1 MSNEKRRY
9 RFSHVLLLS
18 TVLKLMLTVGMLIFF
33 FHSITTRNIR
43 KNFDQEIQ
51 LEANMLVND
60 FNQTFQNLQKDLSTF
75 NTSNSLRVALRL
87 GMENSLQ
94 EIVDDQNRLSGGD
107 VTLYVLNSSTQRI
120 YPEPETAFLTHF
132 QRPRG
137 ALAGQKFPV
146 VRYDDRFYLLL
157 SQKVIL
163 RENREL
169 GEIFLRFN
177 LSDSGL
183 WAKSLRGDSSSTI
196 VAIEYNGDYYDLRTG
211 EMVNTTSAKI
221 TENYARATL
230 PNYFQAEMLV
240 LHPFAPLHTQTSQLL
255 TRFVLFAA
263 LIFLLTMAISL
274 FITRIFSAPL
284 ENLTMQAAALA
295 VNPASSGL
303 DTAHLHFREFS
314 DLAASFNTVLLNFQ
328 RSRSEICQLN
338 ADLEGRV
345 RKRTSELS
353 SANLL
358 LRAREEQLKLIVERI
373 PCASCM
379 FDTSMNALT
388 SSCMWKELFGTGE
401 NGNFLEAIPEY
412 RDYWEKVF
420 NDCMRG
426 EVRHCSEKRML
437 IRGREYWLRWEGHPY
452 LTSNNTI
459 GGVIVFIEDVTAHK
473 WSEEAFKRAAREAE
487 NANRLKSEFLANVSH
502 EIRTPLNCIIGFAE
516 IISENADLSAIHA
529 QAELI
534 LSESDNLLTLI
545 NDLLDFSKIEAGR
558 LDTEST
564 DFDLHE
570 LIGDIVP
577 GVRLRLRHKPVEF
590 TTEIKEGVPQY
601 LHGDPFRLRQVIMN
615 LVHNSVKFTEKG
627 HIRLVVSLASRL
639 PGAYKLH
646 FSIED
651 SGIGIPLE
659 KQKTIFD
666 KFTQADGSTTRKYG
680 GTGLGTTISKKLVE
694 IMGGN
699 IGLRSTPGK
708 GSCFWFT
715 LPFTPG
721 EEPQETGAGRVMGL
735 EQLEPG
741 RLCHILLAEDY
752 LPNQLVAQTH
762 LESSGYKV
770 DIANNGLEAL
780 RKAEA
785 GRYALVLMDLNMPEM
800 DGFEA
805 LEKIR
810 AHYGGGAPMP
820 IIALTASAEPVMRA
834 KCLNSG
840 FDDIIAKPIRK
851 ADLIGTVKRWLKRSE
866 IQQEQAATDE
876 LGATYPSEAQG
887 MNIAMRRAAR
897 KLRAAS
903 APDAERQTD
912 RDMPVD
918 FPALNKDYPGKEA
931 LVQRLLLQFSV
942 LLEEQIEVMD
952 KAVQEHDA
960 LTLRAETHKLIG
972 GAGTLR
978 VNHIYHAAQNI
989 NEAAKDGDYEACAQG
1004 MDVIRQQLCLLREL
1018 LAHPSG
1024 P

>member
-1 MSNEKRRY
+1 MSNKTRRY
-9 RFSHVLLLS
+9 KFSHVLLLS
-18 TVLKLMLTVGMLIFF
+18 TLLKLLLMVGMLIFF
-33 FHSITTRNIR
+33 FHSIITRNIR
-43 KNFDQEIQ
+43 TNFNQEIQ
-51 LEANMLVND
+51 LEANTLVYD
-60 FNQTFQNLQKDLSTF
+60 LNQTFQNLQKDLSTL
-75 NTSNSLRVALRL
+75 NASNALRVALRL
-87 GMENSLQ
+87 GMENSLR
-94 EIVDDQNRLSGGD
+94 EIVNEHNRLGD
-107 VTLYVLNSSTQRI
+107 GNASLYVLDSASQQI
-120 YPEPETAFLTHF
+120 YPEPEPVFLPYF

-137 ALAGQKFPV
+137 ALSGQKPTV
-146 VRYDDRFYLLL
+146 IRYDERFYLIL

-177 LSDSGL
+177 LSGSGL
-183 WAKSLRGDSSSTI
+183 WTKSLRGDSASTI
-196 VAIEYNGDYYDLRTG
+196 IAVEYNGDYYDLRTG
-211 EMVNTTSAKI
+211 DLVKTNSAEI
-221 TENYARATL
+221 INNYARQNL
-230 PNYFQAEMLV
+230 PNYFQADILV
-240 LHPFAPLHTQTSQLL
+240 LHSFAPLRAQTDQLL
-255 TRFVLFAA
+255 ARFVLFAA
-263 LIFLLTMAISL
+263 LIFLLTIAISL
-274 FITRIFSAPL
+274 FITRVFSAPL
-284 ENLTMQAAALA
+284 ENLTTQAAALA

-303 DTAHLHFREFS
+303 DTAHLHFQEFS
-314 DLAASFNTVLLNFQ
+314 DLTASFNTVLLNFQ

-358 LRAREEQLKLIVERI
+358 LRAREEQLKLIVERV
-373 PCASCM
+373 PCATCM
-379 FDTSMNALT
+379 FDTGINAIT
-388 SSCMWKELFGTGE
+388 SSRMWKELFGTGD
-401 NGNFLEAIPEY
+401 NGNFLDTIPEY

-420 NDCMRG
+420 SDCMRG
-426 EVRHCSEKRML
+426 DVRHCSEKRML
-437 IRGREYWLRWEGHPY
+437 IRGREFWLRWEGHPY

-459 GGVIVFIEDVTAHK
+459 GGVIVFIEDVTAQK

-516 IISENADLSAIHA
+516 IISENADLSEIHA

-570 LIGDIVP
+570 LVNDIIP

-590 TTEIKEGVPQY
+590 TIEIKEGVPQF

-651 SGIGIPLE
+651 SGIGIPPE

-721 EEPQETGAGRVMGL
+721 EEPQEGKSEHRVGM
-735 EQLEPG
+735 EQLAAE

-785 GRYALVLMDLNMPEM
+785 VRYALVLMDLNMPEM

-810 AHYGGGAPMP
+810 AHFGGSPPMP
-820 IIALTASAEPVMRA
+820 IIALTASAEPVMRS

-851 ADLIGTVKRWLKRSE
+851 ADLIGTIRRWLKQSE
-866 IQQEQAATDE
+866 GAREDNALAELEAARPLDAE
-876 LGATYPSEAQG
+876 GK
-887 MNIAMRRAAR
+887 NIALRRAAR
-897 KLRAAS
+897 KLRAVLNPENETRA
-903 APDAERQTD
+903 DGE
-912 RDMPVD
+912 MPVD
-918 FPALNKDYPGKEA
+918 FPALSKDYPGKEA

-942 LLEEQIEVMD
+942 LLEGQIEVMD

-960 LTLRAETHKLIG
+960 LALRAETHKLIG

-978 VNHIYHAAQNI
+978 VTHIYHAAQTI
-989 NEAAKDGDYEACAQG
+989 NEAAKDGDYPACAEG
-1004 MDVIRQQLCLLREL
+1004 LETIRRQLSLLREL
-1018 LAHPSG
+1018 LARQTNQ
-1024 P
+1024 